1 MPTFGTDYALKTFD
15 MSASAP
21 QNQKL
26 SQGISYFE
34 EILQLMPNDRSALEF
49 LAVAYGQQGET
60 IKHARMVCKLAD
72 VLIAE
77 KDADC
82 AENLL
87 PTLQE
92 IGTADAYQAY
102 NRIKAF
108 LRTQSPRKEAQN
120 GPNSAVSPFAS
131 EMLPAIKSELE
142 LLQELQSN
150 GIVSEE
156 TARIV
161 EQSLYGT
168 LSSEGDVLISAL
180 VFIKNENP
188 AECEQALV
196 HLVNAC
202 QMPIVPIKSF
212 EVKQSL
218 LQKFPGTVL
227 GRGVFP
233 MAELGDTLL
242 VALLNPMDEQLRRQI
257 TDLAGK
263 PCQFFLALP
272 EEMEA
277 VLS

>member
-1 MPTFGTDYALKTFD
+1 

-26 SQGISYFE
+26 FQGISYFE

-77 KDADC
+77 KDTDC
-82 AENLL
+82 AKNLL

-108 LRTQSPRKEAQN
+108 LRTQSPRKEKQN
-120 GPNSAVSPFAS
+120 DAVSPFAS
-131 EMLPAIKSELE
+131 EMLPAIKNELE

-150 GIVSEE
+150 GAISEE

-188 AECEQALV
+188 AECENALV

-212 EVKQSL
+212 EARQDL

-242 VALLNPMDEQLRRQI
+242 VALLNPMDERLRQQI
-257 TDLAGK
+257 TNLADK